1 MASELAWKKSEEAV
15 GSPNYELRGSDNH
28 IKRGQKWPRF
38 FYVQTIDCLK
48 TNKLPNAAYGACQ
61 KASSVYSVCYY
72 LIC

>member
-38 FYVQTIDCLK
+38 FYVQTIDCYQSK
-48 TNKLPNAAYGACQ
+48 VVN
-61 KASSVYSVCYY
+61 YS
-72 LIC
+72 